1 MKKIVKLFRAGNVL
15 VTGLR
20 GRGKDMLIANVVIR
34 RKLPYVS
41 NVNYGGEQ
49 YPLNLNDFDCGRNT
63 YKNFIANKII
73 PYYFPYP
80 DGTDIYIS
88 DAGIY
93 FPSQYCSELNRDYG
107 YFSTFMALSRQLGE
121 CNVHINVQNLNRCW
135 DKIREQSDIYI
146 TCNRCIVLFGKFV
159 CETVT
164 IYDKYE
170 SCLNRVPP
178 FKPPKVRLNNDR
190 KLTLA
195 LTKQNYEQTH
205 GKIQRRRI
213 FFVNKSTYDTRV
225 FKKMLEVEVEDP
237 ELDDLPEV
245 VDEELPEDLRSHS
258 PFTLDTSDE
267 NAAGKGNLAGKCRK
281 FFSRFRRAPAEEE

>member
-1 MKKIVKLFRAGNVL
+1 MKKMIKLFRAGNVL

-20 GRGKDMLIANVVIR
+20 GRGKDMLIANVVVR

-41 NVNYGGEQ
+41 NVDYGGENF
-49 YPLNLNDFDCGRNT
+49 PLDLMDFDCGRNT
-63 YKNFIANKII
+63 YRNFITGKIN

-88 DAGIY
+88 DAGVY
-93 FPSQYCSELNRDYG
+93 FPAQCCNELNRDYG
-107 YFSTFMALSRQLGE
+107 FFSTFMALSRQLGE

-135 DKIREQSDIYI
+135 DKIREQSDIYV
-146 TCNRCIVLFGKFV
+146 TCNRCVVFFRKFV

-178 FKPPKVRLNNDR
+178 FKPPKVRMNNDR
-190 KLTLA
+190 RVTVQLA
-195 LTKQNYEQTH
+195 KQSYEMTH
-205 GKIQRRRI
+205 GKIQRRKLWFI
-213 FFVNKSTYDTRV
+213 NKSDYDTRV
-225 FKKMLEVEVEDP
+225 FKKMLEVEVDDP
-237 ELDDLPEV
+237 ELDDLQV
-245 VDEELPEDLRSHS
+245 VLDEEMLEDLRSQS
-258 PFTLDTSDE
+258 PFSLNTSDE

-281 FFSRFRRAPAEEE
+281 FFSRFRRAPAEKE